1 MKTKLNDL
9 AFVVIIFSIILGLM
23 AISLSGALGSA
34 SSSFNSIFISAQ
46 SWVATR
52 FVVLEEFFTIPR
64 DVISLRQRNA
74 LLENEVSRL
83 QGQVVSLEKSL
94 AEADILAALVNF
106 SRTNPENSY
115 NAASVIGYDP
125 SPFLRYIIIDKGT
138 DNGILKGMPVI
149 TDQGLVGRV
158 DAVMSGAARV
168 QLITDSGSFVNVR
181 LEKAEQDAILAGS
194 PNGELTLD
202 LLSQESQI
210 EIGDIVLT
218 SGIGGGFP
226 TDIIVGQIINTK
238 KKDSDLFQTATIQPV
253 VDFRTLKLVMVI
265 TDFRAI
271 DITPLLPETQ

>member
-1 MKTKLNDL
+1 MKSKLNDL
-9 AFVVIIFSIILGLM
+9 AIVAIIFTVILGLM

-34 SSSFNSIFISAQ
+34 SSGINSLFIGAQ

-52 FVVLEEFFTIPR
+52 FVVIEEFFTIPR

-83 QGQVVSLEKSL
+83 HGQVVSLQKSL

-115 NAASVIGYDP
+115 SAASVIGFDP
-125 SPFLRYIIIDKGT
+125 SPFLRYIIIDKGS
-138 DNGILKGMPVI
+138 DNGIQKGMPVI

-158 DAVMSGAARV
+158 DAVISGAARV
-168 QLITDSGSFVNVR
+168 QLITDSASFINVR
-181 LEKAEQDAILAGS
+181 LEKAEQDAILSGS
-194 PNGELTLD
+194 LNGELFLD
-202 LLSQESQI
+202 QLSQEASI
-210 EIGDIVLT
+210 EIGDVVLT

-238 KKDSDLFQTATIQPV
+238 KRDSDLFQMATVQPV
-253 VDFRTLKLVMVI
+253 VDFSALKLVMVI
-265 TDFRAI
+265 TDFRSI
-271 DITPLLPETQ
+271 DITPLLPESQ